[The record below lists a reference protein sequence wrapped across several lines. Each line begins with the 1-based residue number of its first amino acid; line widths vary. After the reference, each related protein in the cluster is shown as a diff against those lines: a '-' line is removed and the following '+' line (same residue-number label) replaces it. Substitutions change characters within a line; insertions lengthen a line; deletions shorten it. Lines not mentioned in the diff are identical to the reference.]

1 MDFGISGI
9 LFLNLFMIGFEFL
22 LKVVALY
29 TMYLAIKALKIYIK
43 KNS

>member
-1 MDFGISGI
+1 MGIMVNGMMFI
-9 LFLNLFMIGFEFL
+9 NLFMMVFGFIV
-22 LKVVALY
+22 KVVVLY